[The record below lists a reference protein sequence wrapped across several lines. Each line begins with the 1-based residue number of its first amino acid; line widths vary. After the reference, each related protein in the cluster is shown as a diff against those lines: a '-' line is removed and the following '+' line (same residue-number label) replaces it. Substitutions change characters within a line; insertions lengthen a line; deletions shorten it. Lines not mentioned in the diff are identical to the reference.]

1 MADARRVAIVT
12 GAARGIGRAMALGL
26 LEAGIDVA
34 ALDKDPEPLA
44 AMSAD
49 GTQGAGTLEKMTA
62 DLARPGAAE
71 EAVAAVMRRFGRVDI
86 LVNNAGIGQGLI
98 RRAYRD
104 QPIRFWEV
112 TPETWRLFLEVNA
125 TAPFLLARAVVPH
138 MLANRWGRIVTVTTS
153 LGTMLRPGYLPY
165 GPTKAS
171 AEAAAAVM
179 AGELAGTG
187 ITVNVLVPGGT
198 TNTDIVPPE
207 SGANREAMLQPPV
220 MVPPLLH
227 LVSDAASGITGRRFL
242 AVHWNTALPAEA
254 AAEGAGAPIAWSSIA
269 TLPIEPKE

>member
-1 MADARRVAIVT
+1 MSGERRVAIVT

-26 LEAGIDVA
+26 LGAGIDVA
-34 ALDKDPEPLA
+34 ALDKDSGPLA
-44 AMSAD
+44 ELAGD
-49 GTQGAGTLEKMTA
+49 GTQGAGRLERLTV
-62 DLARPGAAE
+62 DLAEPGAADQ
-71 EAVAAVMRRFGRVDI
+71 AVADVMQRFGRVDI

-98 RRAYRD
+98 RRAYKD

-112 TPETWRLFLEVNA
+112 PPETWRRFLDVNA
-125 TAPFLLARAVVPH
+125 TAPFLMARAVVPH
-138 MLANRWGRIVTVTTS
+138 MMAAGWGRIVTVTTS

-187 ITVNVLVPGGT
+187 VTVNVLVPGGT

-207 SGANREAMLQPPV
+207 SGADRQAMLQPPI
-220 MVPPLLH
+220 MVPPLLY
-227 LVSDAASGITGRRFL
+227 LVSDAAGAITARRFL
-242 AVHWNTALPAEA
+242 AVHWNPALPPDV
-254 AAEGAGAPIAWSSIA
+254 AAEGAGAPIAWTSIA
-269 TLPIEPKE
+269 TLPIEPSA